1 MSIQLG
7 PLSLA
12 NSVALAP
19 MSGITDI
26 TLRRIA
32 RRLGAGMVVSEM
44 IASREMLRRTRESLR
59 RLRRDDA
66 ERPWIVQLAGCRPED
81 LAEGARFN
89 EDLGADAIDINMGCP
104 AKKVVGGYAG
114 SALMRDEALALSLI
128 EATVKAVRIPVTVK
142 MRTGWDAASRNA
154 PRLAKLAEE
163 AGAQLVTV
171 HGRTR
176 QQLYGGQADW
186 DFIGEVKRAVSIPVI
201 ANGDVETVEDAAEIL
216 RRSGADAVM
225 IGRGACGR
233 PWFPGQA
240 AAFLRDGRRLPDP
253 EPAARLA
260 IVLEHYRGLLSA
272 YGREHGVRIA
282 RKHLAWY
289 LERAGAGGEAR
300 RAVMA
305 QDDPVVVE
313 RLVEAALL
321 LAAERSAA

>member
-1 MSIQLG
+1 
-7 PLSLA
+7 
-12 NSVALAP
+12 
-19 MSGITDI
+19 
-26 TLRRIA
+26 
-32 RRLGAGMVVSEM
+32 
-44 IASREMLRRTRESLR
+44 
-59 RLRRDDA
+59 
-66 ERPWIVQLAGCRPED
+66 
-81 LAEGARFN
+81 
-89 EDLGADAIDINMGCP
+89 
-104 AKKVVGGYAG
+104 
-114 SALMRDEALALSLI
+114 
-128 EATVKAVRIPVTVK
+128 VKAVRIPVTVK
-142 MRTGWDAASRNA
+142 MRAGWDAASRNA
-154 PRLAKLAEE
+154 PRLARLAEE

-176 QQLYGGQADW
+176 QQLYGGRADW

-240 AAFLRDGRRLPDP
+240 AAFLRDGGRLPDP
-253 EPAARLA
+253 APAARLA

-272 YGREHGVRIA
+272 YGREHGVRVA

-305 QDDPVVVE
+305 QDDPTAVE

-321 LAAERSAA
+321 GAAERRAA